1 MGSPGVVNKKDGAGE
16 TALMI
21 AVDMGHLDIVKE
33 LDIEGMA
40 RMRKNADVL
49 EYLLERNRVD
59 SLQVIAAHNIARY
72 VKNKA
77 GVEALE
83 IPETVRHFL
92 AGFVDDEDNL
102 GTDDDID
109 DDSDE
114 NLDTDDDLEDNDD
127 ESEDRDDDIDE
138 DDDESLETDD
148 DGDDDDDESLDTDDE
163 TE

>member
-1 MGSPGVVNKKDGAGE
+1 M
-16 TALMI
+16 
-21 AVDMGHLDIVKE
+21 
-33 LDIEGMA
+33 
-40 RMRKNADVL
+40 L
-49 EYLLERNRVD
+49 EYLIERNKVD
-59 SLQVIAAHNIARY
+59 SLQVIAAHNVARY

-109 DDSDE
+109 DDDSDE

-127 ESEDRDDDIDE
+127 ESEDTDDDIDE